1 MKHNNSNTKNCPTAP
16 RGYSPAPLPAD
27 QEHSKPLWGDAFDH
41 PCGRSAV
48 LVKKNKKSSG
58 PKDQKIARD
67 YRPDTKAGNWLTRRW
82 KIKKNRTRPMKALLG
97 LASMSQISFLETE
110 PRLRR
115 SSRLDSLA
123 AGSRDRLR
131 QPAGRQNLKTAAVLQ
146 AIQFPKAV
154 LVDVEVVADVDD
166 IQEVDESN
174 TVDLSFIIDANIEG
188 VEGGRRSV
196 LLPVNSWE

>member
-1 MKHNNSNTKNCPTAP
+1 
-16 RGYSPAPLPAD
+16 
-27 QEHSKPLWGDAFDH
+27 
-41 PCGRSAV
+41 
-48 LVKKNKKSSG
+48 
-58 PKDQKIARD
+58 
-67 YRPDTKAGNWLTRRW
+67 
-82 KIKKNRTRPMKALLG
+82 MKALLG

-115 SSRLDSLA
+115 SSRLDLLA

-154 LVDVEVVADVDD
+154 LVDVEVVADVDKN
-166 IQEVDESN
+166 QEVDESN
-174 TVDLSFIIDANIEG
+174 TADLSSIIDANIEG